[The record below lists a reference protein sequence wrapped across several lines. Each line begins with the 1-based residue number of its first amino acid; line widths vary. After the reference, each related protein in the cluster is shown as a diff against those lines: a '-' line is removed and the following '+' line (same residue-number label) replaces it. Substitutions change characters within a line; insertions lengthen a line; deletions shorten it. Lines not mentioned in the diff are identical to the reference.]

1 MVKRGWLVGWL
12 AGAATLRFET
22 DTDARKISFP
32 SFFQR
37 PDARTE
43 PLPLSLRAAP
53 PPLLL
58 LIPFSC
64 TGFSVSLLLNCRF
77 LPDERAALVPL
88 PLSRRERLINDA
100 NKQNERD

>member
-12 AGAATLRFET
+12 VGAATLRFET

-43 PLPLSLRAAP
+43 PLPLSLRAASP
-53 PPLLL
+53 PPPSSPFFVHRFLRLAASKL
-58 LIPFSC
+58 PFSTRRASC
-64 TGFSVSLLLNCRF
+64 A
-77 LPDERAALVPL
+77 RAAPSVTKG
-88 PLSRRERLINDA
+88 EAD
-100 NKQNERD
+100 K